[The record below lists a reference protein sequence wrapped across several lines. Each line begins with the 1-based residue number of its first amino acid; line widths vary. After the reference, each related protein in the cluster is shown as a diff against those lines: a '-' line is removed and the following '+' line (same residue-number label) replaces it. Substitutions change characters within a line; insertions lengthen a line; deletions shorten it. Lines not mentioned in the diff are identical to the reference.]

1 MKTSNKPG
9 QDDATL
15 ALMPDLAQSYYG
27 FRHTVHS
34 ALQVLESLA
43 VPSSRIT
50 LRMAAAGGPAAH
62 IARQSPAPGAPLFED
77 TQITLHV
84 SGLGFCHSL
93 PVPMWQRGGDE
104 GPGTMDMLEL
114 LDDPLQK
121 CLHWI
126 HEGARLFDIS
136 PDDHAACARW
146 IALFGLSPEQWP
158 TEYLYP
164 VALILPSLHSLAGTE
179 AGIRLGLDLVLH
191 LPLSEL
197 RPKRGSLSMKRDNVT
212 LLGKRLNRLSVDY
225 VLGDRCE
232 DTGAVEL
239 VLGPVD
245 LETYYKFSEPEG
257 LALLN
262 KTLRLL
268 MPCHGEK
275 FVSWVVADPTKFPAL
290 GIARENSLLG
300 VNTYLGPRERR
311 PVAARV

>member
-1 MKTSNKPG
+1 MKISNKPG
-9 QDDATL
+9 PDEATL
-15 ALMPDLAQSYYG
+15 ALMPDLAQSFYG
-27 FRHTVHS
+27 FRHTIHS
-34 ALQVLESLA
+34 ALEVLESMA

-50 LRMAAAGGPAAH
+50 LRMAAAGAPAAH
-62 IARQSPAPGAPLFED
+62 IVRQSPAPGAPLFDD

-121 CLHWI
+121 CRHWI
-126 HEGARLFDIS
+126 LEGARLFDIS
-136 PDDHAACARW
+136 PEDHAACARW
-146 IALFGLSPEQWP
+146 IALFGLAPEQWP
-158 TEYLYP
+158 TECLYP
-164 VALILPSLHSLAGTE
+164 VALILPSLHRLAGTD

-191 LPLSEL
+191 LPFSEL
-197 RPKRGSLSMKRDNVT
+197 RPKRSFLSIKRENVT
-212 LLGKRLNRLSVDY
+212 LLGSRFNRLSVDHI
-225 VLGDRCE
+225 LGDRCE

-245 LETYYKFSEPEG
+245 LETYYKFSGPDG
-257 LALLN
+257 QALLE

-268 MPCHGEK
+268 MPCHGER
-275 FVSWVVADPTKFPAL
+275 FVSWVVADPSKFPAL

-300 VNTYLGPRERR
+300 INTYLGPRGPR
-311 PVAARV
+311 AIAGA